1 MLVNRFRPGLMR
13 TGRRTGVPGKLRFVK
28 KFTNREPGPYNAK
41 YFVEGIIMN
50 NIDVVDILNR
60 IYTDLNNLMLTA
72 RAAAEGME
80 MEENHMGAAG
90 MHVVE
95 CELGRILEYTTR
107 KREVFGDAK

>member
-1 MLVNRFRPGLMR
+1 MDNIAVIDMLNS
-13 TGRRTGVPGKLRFVK
+13 
-28 KFTNREPGPYNAK
+28 
-41 YFVEGIIMN
+41 IC
-50 NIDVVDILNR
+50 
-60 IYTDLNNLMLTA
+60 TDLNNLMLTA

-80 MEENHMGAAG
+80 MESNHMGAAG